1 MTAPVTTAAQPPS
14 ATGVTT
20 GISTG
25 VSTEEAALR
34 IRRGIVEMAAGR
46 QGAHL
51 GGSLSCADVMA
62 VLHFGVLDPSRDSF
76 ILSKGHAAPALYA
89 ALAARGLLDE
99 AELEGYASPGSR
111 LFGHPSRGLPGVEF
125 STGSLGHG
133 LALGCG
139 LALAGQLRG
148 DTSERVFVLMGDGEL
163 QEGSVWESLMFAGHR
178 KLSHLT
184 AIVDR
189 NGLQQ
194 SASTEDS
201 LTLEPLGDR
210 LRSFGWEVRETDG
223 HDHGSLRTALAAP
236 SASGRPVAVVAR
248 TVKGRGVPFLERRV
262 ASHYATLNPALR
274 RRALAALRAAGQ
286 VAR

>member
-1 MTAPVTTAAQPPS
+1 MTSPT
-14 ATGVTT
+14 ATGHPPAPAEAPDRAARRV
-20 GISTG
+20 
-25 VSTEEAALR
+25 TEEAALR
-34 IRRGIVEMAAGR
+34 IRRGIVGMAAGR

-51 GGSLSCADVMA
+51 GGSLSCADILA
-62 VLHFGVLDPSRDSF
+62 VLYFDVLDLPGDSF
-76 ILSKGHAAPALYA
+76 VLSKGHAAPALYA
-89 ALAARGLLDE
+89 ALAARGLLDA
-99 AELEGYASPGSR
+99 AELDGYASPGSR

-125 STGSLGHG
+125 ATGSLGHG

-139 LALAGQLRG
+139 LALAGQLRR
-148 DTSERVFVLMGDGEL
+148 DTGERVFVLMGDGEL

-178 KLSHLT
+178 RLSRLT

-194 SASTEDS
+194 AAATEGS
-201 LTLEPLGDR
+201 VSLEPLGDR

-223 HDHGSLRTALAAP
+223 HDHTALRTALATP
-236 SASGRPVAVVAR
+236 SGSGRPVAVVAR
-248 TVKGRGVPFLERRV
+248 TVKGRGIPFLERRV
-262 ASHYATLNPALR
+262 ASHYVTLSPALH

>member
-1 MTAPVTTAAQPPS
+1 MS
-14 ATGVTT
+14 ATTT
-20 GISTG
+20 EPPASLAAGAPAPT
-25 VSTEEAALR
+25 TEEAALR
-34 IRRGIVEMAAGR
+34 IRRAVVDMAAGR
-46 QGAHL
+46 QGAHV
-51 GGSLSCADVMA
+51 GGSLSCADVLA
-62 VLHFGVLDPSRDSF
+62 VLYFGVLDLPGDSF
-76 ILSKGHAAPALYA
+76 VLSKGHAAPALYA

-99 AELEGYASPGSR
+99 AELAGYASPGSR

-139 LALAGQLRG
+139 LALAGQLREE
-148 DTSERVFVLMGDGEL
+148 SARERVFVLMGDGEL

-178 KLSHLT
+178 RLSRLT
-184 AIVDR
+184 AVIDR

-194 SASTEDS
+194 TAGTEGS
-201 LTLEPLGDR
+201 LSLEPLGDR

-223 HDHGSLRTALAAP
+223 HDHGPLRAALAAP
-236 SASGRPVAVVAR
+236 SESGRPVAVVAR
-248 TVKGRGVPFLERRV
+248 TVKGRGVPFLEGRV
-262 ASHYATLNPALR
+262 SSHYATLNPALH